1 MGAYNYLQE
10 KGKRQ
15 MEVGGFLLCKFYKC
29 SIAPHFCIKIEENY
43 GLICV
48 NNDWMKLNSLKGIN
62 FHNYTFLT
70 IGILKDCFKSPP
82 L

>member
-1 MGAYNYLQE
+1 
-10 KGKRQ
+10 
-15 MEVGGFLLCKFYKC
+15 
-29 SIAPHFCIKIEENY
+29 
-43 GLICV
+43 LICV